1 MKKTYEAPELIIS
14 GNVIRETL
22 MGTEEASE
30 TQDPIVNR
38 LEFPGGI
45 GYYL

>member
-1 MKKTYEAPELIIS
+1 MKKTYEAPKLIIS
-14 GNVIRETL
+14 GNVIHETL
-22 MGTEEASE
+22 MGTEDASE

-38 LEFPGGI
+38 NTFPGGV